1 MNWIK
6 FHSIDGINVIVDFSG
21 PGIDPEATKKKLIAE
36 LEKSDEWVEYQK
48 TLQRVTEQIRKTTVR
63 RAEVEGVI
71 KRAGNGQGSAIVQK
85 RKAQNVNAYQ
95 KCNAE
100 IQRYHDILAQSLEAL
115 NAKREQ
121 LLPGCTIR
129 LSGGGY
135 EQVDGKTYDKLKA
148 AYKALRPRQY
158 LTGDCTVIDDLRQT
172 VYVAKINGIWK
183 SGKIE
188 KLGGKL
194 PTGAKSPDRLTE
206 VEKTEIM
213 NQARREWVAGLD
225 HDDRKKLKADELD
238 NARLA
243 AVTQQKAF
251 ELEHSD
257 DEAKKMAQ
265 EWLAAEKAKI
275 EELYDVA

>member
-1 MNWIK
+1 MQYIQTRI
-6 FHSIDGINVIVDFSG
+6 IDGIKIVIGFS
-21 PGIDPEATKKKLIAE
+21 PPNIDPEATKKKLIAE
-36 LEKSDEWVEYQK
+36 LEKSDEWAEYQK
-48 TLQRVTEQIRKTTVR
+48 TLQRVTKQIRMTTVR
-63 RAEVEGVI
+63 RAEVEGAI

-135 EQVDGKTYDKLKA
+135 EQVDSETYNKLKDV
-148 AYKALRPRQY
+148 YKALRPRQY
-158 LTGDCTVIDDLRQT
+158 LTRDGMVIDDLRQT
-172 VYVAKINGIWK
+172 VYVTKIDGLWK

-188 KLGGKL
+188 KLGEKL

-225 HDDRKKLKADELD
+225 QDDRKKLKADELD

-243 AVTQQKAF
+243 AVTKQKAF

-257 DEAKKMAQ
+257 AEAKKMAQ

>member
-1 MNWIK
+1 MPLIK
-6 FHSIDGINVIVDFSG
+6 FKIIDGVKVVQSFKEPN
-21 PGIDPEATKKKLIAE
+21 IDPEATKKKLIAE
-36 LEKSDEWVEYQK
+36 LEKSDEWDEYQK
-48 TLQRVTEQIRKTTVR
+48 TLQKVTDQIRTTTVR
-63 RAEVEGVI
+63 RADVEGTI

-85 RKAQNVNAYQ
+85 RKAQNVNEYQ

-121 LLPGCTIR
+121 LLPDCTIR

-135 EQVDGKTYDKLKA
+135 EQVDSKTCDKLKD

-158 LTGDCTVIDDLRQT
+158 LTSDGTVIDDLRQT
-172 VYVAKINGIWK
+172 IYVAKIDGLWK

-188 KLGGKL
+188 KLGEKL
-194 PTGAKSPDRLTE
+194 PNGAKSPDRLTE

-243 AVTQQKAF
+243 AATQRSAF